1 MVWFRR
7 SLILLHRYLG
17 IALSLLFVVWFA
29 TGITMMYRGRN
40 AAPDAADA
48 SRAHAWPRS
57 RGDSAKSRRSAESGG
72 PGYHTWAGDAANRP
86 RPTGDRFASSAGP
99 IRCSPTPVIC

>member
-29 TGITMMYRGRN
+29 TGITMIRGRD
-40 AAPDAADA
+40 AAPDAANA
-48 SRAHAWPRS
+48 SRADAWPRS
-57 RGDSAKSRRSAESGG
+57 RGDSAKSCRSVGSGG
-72 PGYHTWAGDAANRP
+72 PRVPHPGG
-86 RPTGDRFASSAGP
+86 
-99 IRCSPTPVIC
+99 